1 MLSPRLGSLPN
12 SLFHAR
18 IFRLEKKLFLIRFK
32 IHSQRLSLNH
42 STIKMSEAAAAPAKV
57 KKVAKPKKPA
67 AHPPYGEMIAKAIVG
82 LADKKGSSKVAIKKY
97 ILANF
102 KVEDNKVTNTQLNLA
117 LKRGVAGGKLITAKG
132 HAGTFKAAKAEKPK
146 KVVKKSPKKAAA
158 KKPAAKKTPKKAAK
172 KPAAKKSPAKKA
184 AKKPAAKKSPAKK
197 AAKPKAAKKPAAKK
211 TPKKAVKKPAAK
223 KSPAKKPAA
232 KKPAAKKAKSPAKKA
247 AKPKVAK
254 KPAAKKTPK
263 KAVKKPAAKKPAAK
277 KAAPKKK

>member
-1 MLSPRLGSLPN
+1 MLSSRFDTELRILFQKENFRVSSKTILRN
-12 SLFHAR
+12 SKNLLAF
-18 IFRLEKKLFLIRFK
+18 I
-32 IHSQRLSLNH
+32 SNLNNF
-42 STIKMSEAAAAPAKV
+42 KMSEAAAAPAKV

-67 AHPPYGEMIAKAIVG
+67 AHPPYGEMVAKAIVG

-102 KVEDNKVTNTQLNLA
+102 KVEDTKATNTQLNLA
-117 LKRGVAGGKLITAKG
+117 LKRGVAGGKLVTAKG
-132 HAGTFKAAKAEKPK
+132 HAGTFKAAKVEKPK
-146 KVVKKSPKKAAA
+146 KVAKKSPKKAAA
-158 KKPAAKKTPKKAAK
+158 KKPAAKKTPKKAAAK

-197 AAKPKAAKKPAAKK
+197 AAKPKAA
-211 TPKKAVKKPAAK
+211 
-223 KSPAKKPAA
+223 AA
-232 KKPAAKKAKSPAKKA
+232 KKPA
-247 AKPKVAK
+247 AK